1 MRIHIPC
8 LEVRDQTRMPQG
20 PHIVQ
25 PNHHPRFHG
34 ALPARIG
41 SLLFV
46 SSGSVSY
53 QIGSSSLFDTFAT
66 RLIAQPLT
74 IDLLGGLDFGCLS
87 PCTFTTAMVLSLLDH
102 AEQSAKRCSARKL
115 ML

>member
-74 IDLLGGLDFGCLS
+74 FLANVPKCLS
-87 PCTFTTAMVLSLLDH
+87 TGTEKCRLSATLALNHWLLLRH
-102 AEQSAKRCSARKL
+102 G
-115 ML
+115 